1 MKRTI
6 SILASIVVL
15 FVLSLNASAQNEKCP
30 ISGQWW
36 YERLGGNWGEAGC
49 YIFADKKVG
58 QNTYMEKRA
67 SNGYIDISDVYFE
80 KGRNYNLVYVKTT
93 APDTYEF
100 STQYFIGKQ
109 LKNGKLQIKVV
120 GSKIA
125 ITALDPV
132 TKKQPIHGK
141 TFNPVQQQ

>member
-6 SILASIVVL
+6 SILASIVAL
-15 FVLSLNASAQNEKCP
+15 LWLSLNASAQNEKCP
-30 ISGQWW
+30 ISGSW
-36 YERLGGNWGEAGC
+36 YVEQLGGNWGEASC
-49 YIFADKKVG
+49 TIIADKKAG
-58 QNTYMEKRA
+58 QNPYMEKRA
-67 SNGYIDISDVYFE
+67 SNGYISFADVNFE
-80 KGRNYNLVYVKTT
+80 NEKVFNLVYVKTT

-100 STQYFIGKQ
+100 TTQYFMGKQ
-109 LKNGKLQIKVV
+109 LKTGKLQIKVV

-141 TFNPVQQQ
+141 TFNPVQQ